1 MRKLLLVLTIFGVGL
16 CTLASQESS
25 QPASRDSQP
34 AGGSSSPQTKN
45 ENEHPRL
52 TADREIQRQTTQ
64 TTAQDHRGI
73 GQGGLTKLKAKP
85 VPGRPGLGAIQ
96 APAGRGTSYPQFH
109 KPSPSVSDINRAV
122 SGNGAGA
129 PNRGFTT
136 TAMQQNRFSSAPAI
150 LPSSGLRPSHS
161 VFTPGAAP
169 AILDGSTIHA
179 RPNTALINGTGLK
192 HKP

>member
-1 MRKLLLVLTIFGVGL
+1 MRKLFLVLTIVGFGASI
-16 CTLASQESS
+16 LAGQESS

-34 AGGSSSPQTKN
+34 AGGSSSQKTK
-45 ENEHPRL
+45 NEHPRL
-52 TADREIQRQTTQ
+52 PADREIQRQSTPR
-64 TTAQDHRGI
+64 TAQDHGGI
-73 GQGGLTKLKAKP
+73 GQEGLTKLKAKP
-85 VPGRPGLGAIQ
+85 LPGRAGLGAIQ
-96 APAGRGTSYPQFH
+96 AAGGRGTSYPQFH
-109 KPSPSVSDINRAV
+109 KPSPSVSDINRAI

-136 TAMQQNRFSSAPAI
+136 TAMQQNRISSALAI

-161 VFTPGAAP
+161 VFTPGPAP